1 MIHFLLFMSAAAS
14 FELLMLE
21 YNSLKHVNNAA
32 FEEYQTWRESRRNY
46 KNTRL
51 SRAQIAYRESEVP
64 LTEAYILGYVS
75 STFIWRSV
83 TNCC

>member
-1 MIHFLLFMSAAAS
+1 MSAAAS

-51 SRAQIAYRESEVP
+51 SGAQ
-64 LTEAYILGYVS
+64 TDCMYIRFRPKS
-75 STFIWRSV
+75 KQ
-83 TNCC
+83 